1 MTTYFSTFITGFSEP
16 VEEQLRDDLPDIR
29 IDLLLDGLVVY
40 SSPEEPQ
47 RIKGLRYLNNSFILL
62 RQLNI
67 KSHDLPEDVLK
78 TLSTNIDFKN
88 AILPLSLPKGTT
100 FRLIVSKE
108 NQMTG
113 VKKATTKYIENKILA
128 KTHLQLN
135 PLKADVEFWFLIRSE
150 GKAFFGIR
158 LTGLTE
164 TKGKP
169 EKGELRA
176 ELAHL
181 LCLLSKPDAS
191 DTFLDPFCGSGAIP
205 LERSLSFPYKQI
217 VASDSDLSLVEALKH
232 KELPQK
238 VFRVSQMDALTL
250 DGIEDQSIDKIVTD
264 PPWGFYNADGKQEM
278 DLDEFYEDM
287 LKAFTRVI
295 KPNGTIIILTARK
308 EILEEALM
316 KQRSLHTS
324 KRYDILVSGKKAGA
338 YVLNA

>member
-1 MTTYFSTFITGFSEP
+1 MTTYFSTFITGFAEP
-16 VEEQLRDDLPDIR
+16 VEEQLRADLPDIR

-40 SSPEEPQ
+40 STEEKPE
-47 RIKGLRYLNNSFILL
+47 RIKSLRYLNNSFVLL
-62 RQLNI
+62 KQLNI
-67 KSHDLPEDVLK
+67 KPHDIPEVILK
-78 TLSTNIDFKN
+78 NLSTNIDFKN

-150 GKAFFGIR
+150 GQAFFGIR

-169 EKGELRA
+169 ERGELRP

-181 LCLLSKPDAS
+181 LCLLSKPNAL

-205 LERSLSFPYKQI
+205 IERGLYFPYKLI
-217 VASDSDLSLVEALKH
+217 IAGDSDLSLVEALKN
-232 KELPQK
+232 KALPQK
-238 VFRVSQMDALTL
+238 AFRVAQMDAITL

-264 PPWGFYNADGKQEM
+264 PPWGFYNAEGKQEM
-278 DLDEFYEDM
+278 DLDGFYVGM
-287 LKAFTRVI
+287 LEAFTRVI
-295 KPNGTIIILTARK
+295 KPKGTIVILTARK

-316 KQRSLHTS
+316 KQSSLHTS

-338 YVLNA
+338 YVLKA